1 MGVYTG
7 FSKTGY
13 NTTGN
18 NNTENRTGFAV
29 ALGRTRSTPASSTRI
44 FNYCNR
50 GSTSLA
56 YSFNCTF
63 NYTLKNG
70 GLKNYL

>member
-1 MGVYTG
+1 MGVFTG
-7 FSKTGY
+7 FAKTGF

-18 NNTENRTGFAV
+18 NNTEDRTGFAV
-29 ALGRTRSTPASSTRI
+29 ALGRTRSTPASTTRI

-50 GSTSLA
+50 GSPSLS

-63 NYTLKNG
+63 NSTQKKS
-70 GLKNYL
+70 GLKIYL

>member
-1 MGVYTG
+1 MGVFTG
-7 FSKTGY
+7 FSKTGF

-18 NNTENRTGFAV
+18 NNTEDRTGFAV
-29 ALGRTRSTPASSTRI
+29 ALGRTRSTPASTSRI

-50 GSTSLA
+50 NSPSLS

-63 NYTLKNG
+63 NSNTTFK
-70 GLKNYL
+70 KR